1 MTLLPVLVA
10 VLLGILALALV
21 LYPLY
26 RHAPLEVVQQKA
38 SASLATTQAETEQA
52 ARAALKEV
60 ELDYQLGNLAEPD
73 YRTLRERYTRRAFA
87 AMKSR
92 QQNETALDA
101 LIEARLRQLREE
113 REIVA
118 KEDEPM
124 TGQHE
129 DATEQGHD
137 EQ

>member
-10 VLLGILALALV
+10 VLLGILALSLV

-26 RHAPLEVVQQKA
+26 RHAPLEVVQQRT
-38 SASLATTQAETEQA
+38 SASIATTQAETEQA

-60 ELDYQLGNLAEPD
+60 ELDYQLGNLAELD
-73 YRTLRERYTRRAFA
+73 YRTLRDRYTRRAFT

-101 LIEARLRQLREE
+101 LIEERLRLLKEE
-113 REIVA
+113 RETTP
-118 KEDEPM
+118 DENE
-124 TGQHE
+124 TVTEKHE
-129 DATEQGHD
+129 DATEQDHD
-137 EQ
+137 EH

>member
-124 TGQHE
+124 AGQHE